1 MDAMEPLW
9 CLPQVQAAVAADD
22 AGALVRIYRLAR
34 CLTQRQLGNLVG
46 YVPSTVSRIE
56 LGRLPLRDIEQRRL
70 FASALDIPLHF
81 FRIAAPGD
89 HSARHARPLASPA
102 RVEATPTGQ
111 EVADPVRRRELLLL
125 GLTGAAGA
133 ITNVGLRPSVAF
145 AQPTLDVS
153 GLERALLSTPTQVGD
168 VTAGGLALAMKV
180 AKAHFAAGRYTDLAQ
195 NLPDL
200 IAAAH
205 LLSDAAGD
213 ADHTAAHVRLA
224 EVYGLAS
231 ELLIKVGDPI
241 LARVSVDRSMTAA
254 LSSGSALAKAASA
267 RMTCIVLRHIGRGR
281 AAQEFTLDAADRLDR
296 EGTHSASEL
305 DIYARMLST
314 AAYTAAVDEDRPRA
328 LELINQAEVAVRR
341 LVTAAPLHRSATWA
355 PAQIT
360 LYRVGI
366 AYALGD
372 AGTAIQVARTV
383 RPDQFPTPERRAR
396 YFTDVARSWHQ
407 WGKPEQTYQAL
418 TSAYRQAPEEVRG
431 RPSIRGI
438 VTDLLRH
445 DRRLPGLRAFAGQV
459 GVSI

>member
-1 MDAMEPLW
+1 MEAPTCDWSGLS
-9 CLPQVQAAVAADD
+9 CVV
-22 AGALVRIYRLAR
+22 
-34 CLTQRQLGNLVG
+34 
-46 YVPSTVSRIE
+46 
-56 LGRLPLRDIEQRRL
+56 L
-70 FASALDIPLHF
+70 F
-81 FRIAAPGD
+81 R
-89 HSARHARPLASPA
+89 
-102 RVEATPTGQ
+102 
-111 EVADPVRRRELLLL
+111 
-125 GLTGAAGA
+125 TGASF
-133 ITNVGLRPSVAF
+133 V
-145 AQPTLDVS
+145 
-153 GLERALLSTPTQVGD
+153 LL
-168 VTAGGLALAMKV
+168 A
-180 AKAHFAAGRYTDLAQ
+180 
-195 NLPDL
+195 
-200 IAAAH
+200 
-205 LLSDAAGD
+205 
-213 ADHTAAHVRLA
+213 
-224 EVYGLAS
+224 
-231 ELLIKVGDPI
+231 
-241 LARVSVDRSMTAA
+241 
-254 LSSGSALAKAASA
+254 
-267 RMTCIVLRHIGRGR
+267 
-281 AAQEFTLDAADRLDR
+281 
-296 EGTHSASEL
+296 
-305 DIYARMLST
+305 ST